1 MSTPPTPTPSLSAL
15 SAESAERTPSGSAL
29 AAESAGRGAGVEATA
44 QRAAAIAP
52 VLAATP
58 PAALAAGLR
67 AAATALRADADRLI
81 VIAAEETGLAPTPR
95 LRGELERTAVQLEL
109 FSEVALD
116 GSHLDL
122 RIDEA
127 DPAFRPLPRPDLRRM
142 LVPLGPVLV
151 FAASNFPFAFS
162 VAGGDTAAALAA
174 GCPVVVKAHPGH
186 PQLSAAV
193 ADVVRAALDGA
204 GLPADSLQLAGLPGA
219 EGPDDD
225 GVAAGVALLRDERIA
240 AASFTGSQRAGRYLA
255 DVAAARRRPIPFYG
269 ELGSTNPVVVTEG
282 ALAAARAAGVDTFAA
297 AYATSATA
305 SAGQLCTQPGFVF
318 LPDGALDA
326 DGGSLADA
334 LAHAFSAVSE
344 HRLLH
349 PGIAAGYSARRDA
362 VLGSEGVV
370 AVVEGRVRSDEAGQA
385 WATPTLVRT
394 TLEALLAGGHG
405 LREEAFGPLSVMVEY
420 PSLEALTT
428 AVPQL
433 YEGELTAAVHVTTDE
448 AGSAEVAALVAELSA
463 VAGRVLFNGWP
474 TGVSVTPAM
483 QHGGPYPATTDA
495 GRTTSVGTAAIGRFL
510 RPVAFQDAPAALL
523 PPALRDEEPWG
534 VPRTVSRAGESA
546 SWGVSPQLGG
556 HGGSR

>member
-1 MSTPPTPTPSLSAL
+1 MSTTPVPRSVDDV
-15 SAESAERTPSGSAL
+15 
-29 AAESAGRGAGVEATA
+29 AA
-44 QRAAAIAP
+44 RAAAAAP
-52 VLAATP
+52 ALAATP
-58 PAALAAGLR
+58 PAQLAAGLR
-67 AAATALRADADRLI
+67 AAAAALRSDADRL
-81 VIAAEETGLAPTPR
+81 VVLAARETGLAPAPR

-116 GSHLDL
+116 GSHLDV

-127 DPAFRPLPRPDLRRM
+127 DPDFRPVPRPDLRRM

-186 PQLSAAV
+186 PQLSVAV
-193 ADVVRAALDGA
+193 GEVVRAALEGA
-204 GLPADSLQLAGLPGA
+204 GLPADALQVAGVPGVDA
-219 EGPDDD
+219 ADDAA
-225 GVAAGVALLRDERIA
+225 VAAGVALLRDERIA
-240 AASFTGSQRAGRYLA
+240 AASFTGSQRAGRHLA

-282 ALAAARAAGVDTFAA
+282 ALAAATADGGDGFAA
-297 AYATSATA
+297 AYAASATG

-318 LPDGALDA
+318 VPRGALDA
-326 DGGSLADA
+326 DGGALRDA
-334 LAHAFSAVSE
+334 LERAFSAVAE

-349 PGIAAGYSARRDA
+349 PGIAAGYAARRTE
-362 VLGSEGVV
+362 VLGSDGVDV
-370 AVVEGRVRSDEAGQA
+370 VVEGGVRTDDDGGA

-394 TLEALLAGGHG
+394 TLQALLAGGHD
-405 LREEAFGPLSVMVEY
+405 LRDEAFGPLSVLVEH
-420 PSLEALTT
+420 PGVDALAA
-428 AVPQL
+428 AVPDL
-433 YEGELTAAVHVTTDE
+433 YEGELTAGLHVTPDE
-448 AGSAEVAALVAELSA
+448 AGRPEVARLVAALSG

-495 GRTTSVGTAAIGRFL
+495 GRTTSVGTAAVARFL
-510 RPVAFQDAPAALL
+510 RPVAFQDAPQAVL
-523 PPALRDEEPWG
+523 PPALRDDDPWG

-546 SWGVSPQLGG
+546 RWGASEAT
-556 HGGSR
+556 GS